1 MNCQYA
7 CQMEEYAGEPMGMG
21 TALVRTAFLVDAVYA
36 DSVREFDLTV
46 PQAQLLCVLIA
57 RPYGMFE
64 LAKTLGLAKSSVS
77 GLVDRSEKRGL
88 VRREADPGDGRAFR
102 VALTGKGAQLAEQ
115 FHEETT
121 KRVAELP
128 LGLSAAEQ
136 DVLVGLLTRVV
147 ADNHVPVVFTDS
159 GCPSAKC

>member
-1 MNCQYA
+1 
-7 CQMEEYAGEPMGMG
+7 MEEYAGEPMGMG

-64 LAKTLGLAKSSVS
+64 LAKTLGLAKSSIS

-102 VALTGKGAQLAEQ
+102 VALTDKGAQLAEQ

-136 DVLVGLLTRVV
+136 EILVGLLTRVI

>member
-1 MNCQYA
+1 
-7 CQMEEYAGEPMGMG
+7 MEEHAGEPMGMG

-64 LAKTLGLAKSSVS
+64 LAKTLGLAKSSIS

-102 VALTGKGAQLAEQ
+102 VALTDKGAQLAEQ

-136 DVLVGLLTRVV
+136 EVLVGLLTRVI

-159 GCPSAKC
+159 GCPSANC

>member
-1 MNCQYA
+1 
-7 CQMEEYAGEPMGMG
+7 MEEYAGEPMGMG

-64 LAKTLGLAKSSVS
+64 LAKTLGLAKSSIS

-102 VALTGKGAQLAEQ
+102 VALTDKGAQLAEQ

-136 DVLVGLLTRVV
+136 DVLVGLLTRVI

>member
-1 MNCQYA
+1 
-7 CQMEEYAGEPMGMG
+7 MEEYAGEPMGMG

-64 LAKTLGLAKSSVS
+64 LAKTLGLAKSSIS

-102 VALTGKGAQLAEQ
+102 VALTDKGAQLAEQ

-136 DVLVGLLTRVV
+136 EVLVGLLTRVI

>member
-1 MNCQYA
+1 
-7 CQMEEYAGEPMGMG
+7 MGMG

-64 LAKTLGLAKSSVS
+64 LAKTLGLAKSSIS

-102 VALTGKGAQLAEQ
+102 VALTDKGAQLAEQ

-136 DVLVGLLTRVV
+136 EVLVGLLTRVI
-147 ADNHVPVVFTDS
+147 ADNHVPAVFTDS

>member
-1 MNCQYA
+1 
-7 CQMEEYAGEPMGMG
+7 MEEYAGEPMGMG

-64 LAKTLGLAKSSVS
+64 LAKTLGLAKSSIS
-77 GLVDRSEKRGL
+77 GLVDRSEKRDL

-102 VALTGKGAQLAEQ
+102 VALTDKGAQLAEQ

-136 DVLVGLLTRVV
+136 DVLVGLLTRVI

>member
-1 MNCQYA
+1 
-7 CQMEEYAGEPMGMG
+7 MEEHADEPMSMG

-36 DSVREFDLTV
+36 DSVREFDLTMQ
-46 PQAQLLCVLIA
+46 QAQLLCVLIP

-64 LAKTLGLAKSSVS
+64 LAKTLNLAKSSIS

-102 VALTGKGAQLAEQ
+102 VVLTEKGAQLAEQ
-115 FHEETT
+115 FHDETT

-128 LGLSAAEQ
+128 LGLGPAER
-136 DVLVGLLTRVV
+136 DVLVGLLTRIV
-147 ADNHVPVVFTDS
+147 ADNHVPVVFSES
-159 GCPSAKC
+159 GCPSSKTCTEE

>member
-1 MNCQYA
+1 
-7 CQMEEYAGEPMGMG
+7 MEEYAGEPMGMG

-64 LAKTLGLAKSSVS
+64 LAKTLGLAKSSIS
-77 GLVDRSEKRGL
+77 GLVDRSEKRDL
-88 VRREADPGDGRAFR
+88 VRREADPADGRAFR
-102 VALTGKGAQLAEQ
+102 VALTDKGAQLAEQ

-136 DVLVGLLTRVV
+136 DVLVGLLTRVI